1 MPSAQQEAC
10 RAAMQ
15 ANGAAPSRLQRSVGH
30 ALAEVQ
36 PGFEEEAV
44 EPQTGY
50 SLDLALGPARVA
62 IEVDGPSHYLRC
74 LHGRGEQQLPNGATL
89 LKRRLLKA
97 AGWCVV
103 SVPYY
108 EWDALRGEGEQ
119 RGYLEQRVRGMG
131 AA

>member
-1 MPSAQQEAC
+1 
-10 RAAMQ
+10 MQ
-15 ANGAAPSRLQRSVGH
+15 ANAVAPSRLQRSVGH

-74 LHGRGEQQLPNGATL
+74 LHGRGEQLPNGATL
-89 LKRRLLKA
+89 LKRRLLLSQPQE
-97 AGWCVV
+97 CIRR
-103 SVPYY
+103 P
-108 EWDALRGEGEQ
+108 
-119 RGYLEQRVRGMG
+119 
-131 AA
+131 